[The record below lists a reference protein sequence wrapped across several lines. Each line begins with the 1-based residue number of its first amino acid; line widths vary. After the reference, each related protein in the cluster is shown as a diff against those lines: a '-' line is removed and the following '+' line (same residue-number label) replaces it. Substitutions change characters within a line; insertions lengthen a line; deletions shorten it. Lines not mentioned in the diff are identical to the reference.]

1 MGRPITVERQFFS
14 QKEAAEYCGY
24 SVVKFRQFAKDYDIP
39 RCGPKRDRY
48 RKEDLD
54 DFMTDPAS
62 FHNPVRSRRPG
73 FVPVEV

>member
-1 MGRPITVERQFFS
+1 MSRPITVERQFYN

-24 SVVKFRQFAKDYDIP
+24 CVVTFRQFAKSYEIP
-39 RCGPKRDRY
+39 KCGPKRDRY

-62 FHNPVRSRRPG
+62 FHNPIRSRRPG
-73 FVPVEV
+73 RAQVVV

>member
-1 MGRPITVERQFFS
+1 MGRPITVERQFFT

>member
-1 MGRPITVERQFFS
+1 MSRPITVERQFYT

-24 SVVKFRQFAKDYDIP
+24 CVVTFRQFAKDYEIP
-39 RCGPKRDRY
+39 KCGPKRDRY

-54 DFMTDPAS
+54 DFMTDPVS
-62 FHNPVRSRRPG
+62 FHNPVRTRKPG